1 MIRLIKS
8 FIQSL
13 AIIYFILIIS
23 FHVLILRKEL
33 LIVCDKYGRL
43 GNRLFLFAQ
52 LIEFSRESG
61 REIWMPGFHEYC
73 SFFKTTENSRFIRY
87 PRGNF
92 DIPNPFSGIVSF
104 NAFNHISRINEKIN
118 SEYLFENFVCYSP
131 TDGNPFLKINS
142 TQARCVLFNGF
153 IFHQHFLDLHNS
165 LPTIRTIF
173 KPSSKF
179 THLIEDPIRALRKKS
194 QLIVGVLVR
203 QTDYR
208 EWNDGKSF
216 FTSLEY
222 AQILQ
227 RFCCSYSEENIS
239 FFIATDEN
247 QNEKIF
253 ENFVCIVR
261 VGFPIENLY
270 SLASC
275 DLLIGPTSSYMGWAA
290 LYGDVPSFT
299 IQSSD
304 DSPTKEDF
312 IL

>member
-1 MIRLIKS
+1 VL
-8 FIQSL
+8 
-13 AIIYFILIIS
+13 IIYFHIL
-23 FHVLILRKEL
+23 VLRKQL

-52 LIEFSRESG
+52 LIEFSRKSG
-61 REIWMPGFHEYC
+61 REIWMPGFHDC
-73 SFFKTTENSRFIRY
+73 SCFFETTQNSRFFRY
-87 PRGNF
+87 PQSRFNV
-92 DIPNPFSGIVSF
+92 PNPFSGIISF
-104 NAFNHISRINEKIN
+104 YAFNKISKITEKIN
-118 SEYLFENFVCYSP
+118 TKYLFKNLVSFSHN
-131 TDGNPFLKINS
+131 DGNPFKKINS
-142 TQARCVLFNGF
+142 SLVSCILFNGF

-165 LPTIRTIF
+165 LPTIRTVF

-179 THLIEDPIRALRKKS
+179 TQLIEGPIRDLRKKS
-194 QLIVGVLVR
+194 QIIVGVLVR

-216 FTSLEY
+216 FTSFEY
-222 AQILQ
+222 ARILE
-227 RFCCSYSEENIS
+227 RLSISLNEETTS
-239 FFIATDEN
+239 FFIASDEN
-247 QNEKIF
+247 QDDKTF
-253 ENFVCIVR
+253 ENFVCTVR

-270 SLASC
+270 SLAMC

-312 IL
+312 I